1 MKNIQIGYILILFV
15 LLIMAEP
22 LELLCQSKGYPV
34 LIPKARQSSQKGDVR
49 NDSTNTRIFPDK
61 YSDLDDQKGSRTIHK
76 QSNEVTTT
84 IEQSRQ
90 KYLQAL
96 ILIQKRDTAR
106 AARYFEQ
113 ALDKLNMISGS
124 PGIDNNNDFTDLA
137 QSIIDDYQN
146 YIKNIDFVDESSSFF
161 IIRDI
166 LATEI
171 AEDIEPLEFNVPTLA
186 GSKTAT
192 PAYPTLPKAPTN
204 VVIPLTDHPSVDKAI
219 SFMTKNRGA
228 KFFKNWLERSSKWF
242 PMMKRYAR
250 EYDMP
255 EEIIYLSMIESGLNP
270 TIVSSASAVGLWQFI
285 RSTGEMYNL
294 NKDKSIFVDD
304 RRDPDKATIA
314 AMRHLKDLYNQFGDW
329 HLAMAAYNCGPG
341 CVSRAIRRTG
351 GTKPNFWD
359 VMDRLPRETR
369 GYVPMYIAT
378 ARMAMNPEAYGFD
391 IDSLNFQ
398 EEYRYETYELNE
410 AVSLQSV
417 AQALG
422 ISLDEVQA
430 LNSELM
436 KNCTPPDRLPYAL
449 KIPVGTKD
457 RFAVNFAALTD
468 EEKQPFMTHKVKS
481 RETITKIA
489 KNYGIKGSDIVAMNN
504 LKSTKSKLKVGQ
516 ELIIPVINTPNTELA
531 STSAQTSNTG
541 SSTNSAT
548 HKVKSGE
555 TLHSIAREYEMEVG
569 EIRNLNNLSLDND
582 KITVGQIL
590 VINSSGQIASNQ
602 KSTQVNIEP
611 IKTENGTNYHKV
623 RSGETLAQIA
633 DDYGVSIDQI
643 RKINNIDRHKIY
655 AGQNLKIPA
664 NGQIASNT
672 NNEPTIAT
680 TTKPIVH
687 KVSRGETLSTIAAKY
702 RVTENQIKAWN
713 PDEIRGSTVFAN
725 SKLTIHT
732 SADAKGSSAAQTKNV
747 KSSPKHYTIKR
758 GDTLGAIARKFG
770 VSVASLKAI
779 NKNIDERSLSIG
791 RKIRIQ

>member
-1 MKNIQIGYILILFV
+1 MKNIHKGYIIILFV
-15 LLIMAEP
+15 LLTVAEP
-22 LELLCQSKGYPV
+22 LGLLCQSKGYPV
-34 LIPKARQSSQKGDVR
+34 LIPRGRQSLQKGEIR

-61 YSDLDDQKGSRTIHK
+61 YSDLDDQKGRSAVH
-76 QSNEVTTT
+76 QANNEITTT

-113 ALDKLNMISGS
+113 ALDKLNMISSS

-146 YIKNIDFVDESSSFF
+146 YIKNIDLVDESSSFF

-171 AEDIEPLEFNVPTLA
+171 AEDIEPLEFNTPHIA
-186 GSKTAT
+186 GGKTAI

-204 VVIPLTDHPSVDKAI
+204 VVIPLTDHPSVEKAI
-219 SFMTKNRGA
+219 SFLTGKTGGRY
-228 KFFKNWLERSSKWF
+228 FRNWLERSSKWF

-250 EYDMP
+250 EHNMP
-255 EEIIYLSMIESGLNP
+255 EEIVYLSMIESGLNP

-304 RRDPDKATIA
+304 RRDPEKATIA
-314 AMRHLKDLYNQFGDW
+314 AMRHLKDLYNEFGDW
-329 HLAMAAYNCGPG
+329 HLAMAAYNCGAG

-351 GTKPNFWD
+351 GTKPDYWD
-359 VMDRLPRETR
+359 VLERLPRETR

-378 ARMAMNPEAYGFD
+378 ARMAMNPEAYGID
-391 IDSLNFQ
+391 INSLNFQ
-398 EEYRYETYELNE
+398 DEYRYDTFQIED
-410 AVSLQSV
+410 AISLQSIAHAAGV
-417 AQALG
+417 T
-422 ISLDEVQA
+422 LDEIKA
-430 LNSELM
+430 LNPELM
-436 KNCTPPDRLPYAL
+436 KNCTPPDRLPYTL

-481 RETITKIA
+481 KETITKIA
-489 KNYGIKGSDIVAMNN
+489 KNYGIKSSDIVAMNN
-504 LKSTKSKLKVGQ
+504 LKSTKSKLKTGQ
-516 ELIIPVINTPNTELA
+516 ELIIPVISSPNTETA
-531 STSAQTSNTG
+531 SIAATASNER

-555 TLHSIAREYEMEVG
+555 SLHSIARQYEMEVG
-569 EIRNLNNLSLDND
+569 ELRKLNNLSLDDD
-582 KITVGQIL
+582 KITIGQIL
-590 VINSSGQIASNQ
+590 VINSSAQVASNQ
-602 KSTQVNIEP
+602 TPTKVNIEP
-611 IKTENGTNYHKV
+611 IKSDGGTNYHKV
-623 RSGETLAQIA
+623 KSGETLAQIA
-633 DDYGVSIDQI
+633 DDYGVSIEQI

-655 AGQNLKIPA
+655 SGQNLKIPA
-664 NGQIASNT
+664 NGQIKSST
-672 NNEPTIAT
+672 DNEPSIAT
-680 TTKPIVH
+680 STKPIVH

-713 PDEIRGSTVFAN
+713 PDEINGSTVFAN
-725 SKLTIHT
+725 SKLTIHSST
-732 SADAKGSSAAQTKNV
+732 DAKGSSAAQTKNV
-747 KSSPKHYTIKR
+747 KSSPKYYTIKR
-758 GDTLGAIARKFG
+758 GDTLGEIARKFG
-770 VSVASLKAI
+770 VSVTSLKSI